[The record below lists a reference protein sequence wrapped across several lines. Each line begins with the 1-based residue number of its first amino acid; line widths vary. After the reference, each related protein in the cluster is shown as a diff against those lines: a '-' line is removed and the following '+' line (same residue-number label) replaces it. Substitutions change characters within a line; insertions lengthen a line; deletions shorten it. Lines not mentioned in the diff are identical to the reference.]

1 MPLKIGE
8 LAKRAG
14 CRVVTIRYY
23 EREGLLAPPERSEG
37 NYRLYGEEAVERL
50 HFIRH
55 CRLHGMNL
63 AEIRELLAFR
73 DRPGPNCAWINRLVE
88 RHIANVEAQI
98 AELEHLKGHLRELL
112 RACDGEK
119 GAGCGILAHID
130 GEECACC
137 KELHDR
143 LGGLPEQ
150 TAARPGKTPR
160 TRRRD
165 PV

>member
-1 MPLKIGE
+1 MLLKIGE

-14 CRVVTIRYY
+14 CPVVTIRYY
-23 EREGLLAPPERSEG
+23 EREGLLAAPERSEG

-73 DRPGPNCAWINRLVE
+73 DRPGPNCAWINQLVE
-88 RHIANVEAQI
+88 RHIKNVEAQI
-98 AELEHLKGHLRELL
+98 AELEHLKGHLRDLL

-119 GAGCGILAHID
+119 GERCGILAHID

-137 KELHDR
+137 REL
-143 LGGLPEQ
+143 
-150 TAARPGKTPR
+150 
-160 TRRRD
+160 RRRTGES
-165 PV
+165 PEP